1 MKLSDHFTLAEAVFS
16 RTASK
21 RNIDNTPSAEQIT
34 VLIKTATYMEK
45 VRALLGNNVISV
57 SSWFRVPTLSVA
69 IGSSIHS
76 QHTKAEAVDFMC
88 YSFGSSRAICER
100 IIAHADLIKYDQLIL
115 ENGWVHISFAIVS
128 RKIPRGQVL
137 TITPDGKTHLGLV
150 HYK

>member
-21 RNIDNTPSAEQIT
+21 RNIDNTPSPEEIA
-34 VLIKTATYMEK
+34 VLIKTATQMEK
-45 VRALLGNNVISV
+45 VRALLGNRPITV
-57 SSWFRVPTLSVA
+57 SSWFRSPKLSVA
-69 IGSSIHS
+69 IGSSIRS
-76 QHTKAEAVDFMC
+76 QHCKAEAVDFMC
-88 YSFGSSRAICER
+88 HSFGSVRDICER
-100 IIAHADLIKYDQLIL
+100 IIDHKELIKYDQLIL

-128 RKIPRGQVL
+128 RKIPRSQVL